1 MTLQRL
7 EFSTECCA
15 SQEEIFANVA
25 ATVARG
31 YEGLTDYLNGTH
43 RTMSIVGAGASLADT
58 YDDLRGHVLA
68 VNSALGFLLDKGVV
82 PQLAMFW
89 DASPL
94 IYEFAVP
101 HPEVIYLVNAR
112 CHHYVFERLKGC
124 RVVVWFAD
132 GDHNIREWLRERGIN
147 EPLIKGGSAGVT
159 RAMFLAFALGYREL
173 HVYGADS
180 SYSGTRSHVSGSVVP
195 EDELRVWLDRDGA
208 GPSYM
213 TTPWLAVQAMEH
225 SKIVPMFKGLGASI
239 DVHGAGLLPHVHRMV
254 N

>member
-1 MTLQRL
+1 MKLQPIQ
-7 EFSTECCA
+7 FATECCA
-15 SQEEIFANVA
+15 SSEEIFANIA
-25 ATVARG
+25 ATIKRG
-31 YEGLTDYLNGTH
+31 YEGLSGYLNGTH
-43 RTMSIVGAGASLADT
+43 RVMSIVGAGASLADT

-68 VNSALGFLLDKGVV
+68 VNSAHGFLLDKGIV

-94 IYEFAVP
+94 IWEFAVP
-101 HPEVIYLVNAR
+101 HAETIFLVNAR
-112 CHHYVFERLKGC
+112 CHPYVFERLKNC

-132 GDHNIREWLRERGIN
+132 GDHNIREWLQERGIN

-159 RAMFLAFALGYREL
+159 RAMFLSFALGYREL

-180 SYSGTRSHVSGSVVP
+180 SLDGARTHVQGSIVP
-195 EDELRVWLDRDGA
+195 EEELRVYLNADGSGQSFA
-208 GPSYM
+208 
-213 TTPWLAVQAMEH
+213 TTPWLAVQALEH
-225 SKIVPMFKGLGASI
+225 SRIVPMFKGLGASI